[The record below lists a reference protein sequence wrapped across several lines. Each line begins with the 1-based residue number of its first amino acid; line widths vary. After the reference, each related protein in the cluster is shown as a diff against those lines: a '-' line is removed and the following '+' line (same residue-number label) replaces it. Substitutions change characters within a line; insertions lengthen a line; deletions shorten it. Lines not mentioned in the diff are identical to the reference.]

1 MKAIVTGGA
10 SGIGAAIV
18 ARLRAE
24 NVDVEVLDLRHGFD
38 VGEADHWEAVGAV
51 DVACLNAGSSAVSRT
66 PPSSLWS
73 ATARR

>member
-24 NVDVEVLDLRHGFD
+24 GLEAESLDLVDGFD
-38 VGEADHWEAVGAV
+38 VADPEQWERVSAV
-51 DVACLNAGSSAVSRT
+51 D
-66 PPSSLWS
+66 
-73 ATARR
+73 